1 VIAGQAKAT
10 ASPGPSDDLLSG
22 IREEDPGLAR
32 KVYLLEDCSSPVVV
46 PGSVDYTD
54 PADQAF
60 RRFAEAG
67 MHVVQSTRP
76 MEEWP
81 GILAKETG

>member
-1 VIAGQAKAT
+1 
-10 ASPGPSDDLLSG
+10 
-22 IREEDPGLAR
+22 
-32 KVYLLEDCSSPVVV
+32 
-46 PGSVDYTD
+46 VDYTD